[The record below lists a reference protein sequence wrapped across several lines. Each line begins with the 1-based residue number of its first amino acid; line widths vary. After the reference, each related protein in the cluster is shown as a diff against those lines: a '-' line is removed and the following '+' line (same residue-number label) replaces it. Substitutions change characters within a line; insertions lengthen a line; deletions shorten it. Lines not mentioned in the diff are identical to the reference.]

1 MLKIGNTF
9 VNFGGT
15 YLTGHTKYIPPA
27 DWREVFHTYSAG
39 DSYSYGN
46 TNNECLWDGNFEAP
60 YASAYTQI
68 DTNSSS
74 HKIYEGTGPDAS
86 ASTTNF
92 MGNLTFEEPEKIKY
106 LLVHGEWAFQDVG
119 GHWGN
124 VNNLTNA
131 LKTNQ
136 KNSFW
141 AFGISLGGV
150 GYSMY
155 SVPDSFTD
163 QKITNKGNGRY
174 YCYEGSKRYYF
185 NDNELCP
192 WYERN
197 GSPRGQ
203 YFWTPNLYN
212 MLIKLEQDK
221 FSVSCYSNINHW
233 WSAVLGPAN
242 TAIPPTGF
250 TATTSTLDNPR
261 IYFYANNCGN
271 HNGSDYWSY
280 CSYITPNFGVSACYS
295 DELNLEQLYRLTNK
309 DYLH

>member
-1 MLKIGNTF
+1 MLKFGNTF
-9 VNFGGT
+9 VNVGGT

-46 TNNECLWDGNFEAP
+46 NNNESLWDGNFEAP

-68 DTNSSS
+68 DTTSTS
-74 HKIYEGTGPDAS
+74 HHIFEGTGPDAS

-92 MGNLTFEEPEKIKY
+92 MGNLTFEEPENIKY
-106 LLVHGEWAFQDVG
+106 LLVHGEWSFQDVG

-136 KNSFW
+136 KNAYW
-141 AFGISLGGV
+141 YFGVELGGLA
-150 GYSMY
+150 YAMNTI
-155 SVPDSFTD
+155 PDRFTD
-163 QKITNKGNGRY
+163 QKVTNMGNGRF

-185 NDNELCP
+185 NGIELTP
-192 WYERN
+192 WYEKN
-197 GSPRGQ
+197 ATPRGQ
-203 YFWTPNLYN
+203 YFWTPNIYN
-212 MLIKLEQDK
+212 MLIKLGQER
-221 FSVSCYSNINHW
+221 FSVSCYSNLCRF
-233 WSAVLGPAN
+233 WSGWIGDYN
-242 TAIPPTGF
+242 TAIGRINSPG
-250 TATTSTLDNPR
+250 STLDNPR
-261 IYFYANNCGN
+261 IFFSAGNCGN

-295 DELNLEQLYRLTNK
+295 DELNLEQLYRLTNST
-309 DYLH
+309 YVNQ